1 MKKAL
6 ALLAILVAALGLV
19 ACGDDD
25 DDDTGAAT
33 TPVTTEATGGGG
45 GEGGGGETLTVTADE
60 TGQLAWEP
68 TELSAKAGQVTIE
81 LDNPAA
87 IEHNVEIE
95 GNGVDEVS
103 DTVAEATTSVTAD
116 LKPGAYRFYC
126 NVPGHAEAGMD
137 GTLTVK

>member
-6 ALLAILVAALGLV
+6 VLLAILVAALGLV

-25 DDDTGAAT
+25 DDDTGAVTTPAT
-33 TPVTTEATGGGG
+33 TEPTGGGG
-45 GEGGGGETLTVTADE
+45 GGGGETLAVTADP
-60 TGQLAWEP
+60 TGQLTWEP

-81 LDNPAA
+81 LDNPAPVS
-87 IEHNVEIE
+87 HNVEIE

-103 DTVAEATTSVTAD
+103 DTVSESTTSVTAD
-116 LKPGAYRFYC
+116 LKPGTYRYYC
-126 NVPGHAEAGMD
+126 NIPGHAEAGMD